1 MEVTKQM
8 YFDRIGD
15 FIIECNNTAYK
26 RLWAGYEKMSCWLR
40 NNNLE
45 TPFLKLRTAFVELRD
60 EWEIH
65 GVTSDLNGKAYDV
78 AAKAKMF
85 ADECY
90 KHEDGWNPTLD
101 QEITKVLG
109 HTYTITEWMRV
120 QSEHVTS
127 YMDGILRYY
136 QEGCNVETSNK

>member
-1 MEVTKQM
+1 MEVTKQT

-15 FIIECNNTAYK
+15 FIIECNTTAYK
-26 RLWAGYEKMSCWLR
+26 RLWAGYDKMSCWLR
-40 NNNLE
+40 NNDIE
-45 TPFLKLRTAFVELRD
+45 KPFLKLRTSFMELRD

-65 GVTSDLNGKAYDV
+65 GVTKDLSGMAYDV
-78 AAKAKMF
+78 AAKAKML

-101 QEITKVLG
+101 RKITKVLG

-120 QSEHVTS
+120 QAEQIIS
-127 YMDGILRYY
+127 YMDGIMTYY
-136 QEGCNVETSNK
+136 QKGIETSKS